1 MRTVIDS
8 SALQCAALRRF
19 LARSRQNFAVL
30 TDYAFME
37 AYKDDTL
44 DMLYRS
50 MEILSNY
57 PEQVIVLKGTQIVCG
72 LKGRT
77 AGLQRRMI
85 DQRQTRAFA
94 EFCRSLSAARQGNLS
109 IQRQLAECASAARHQ
124 MERGLIDAANFNDGL
139 QEITNQ
145 FNVGELRI
153 LRTGAPFTNDIRQK
167 FTQQLL
173 VTAADLF
180 KSHPRVFHVP
190 NQTELRNTLI
200 FRIALCMHILAG
212 HWISVG
218 GADKVK
224 PAKIRNDLI
233 DVSFAAYATYFDGI
247 LSNDKKAKVI
257 YSDAAWM
264 LKNVFVASRTG
275 LTP

>member
-19 LARSRQNFAVL
+19 LARSRRNFAVL

-37 AYKDDTL
+37 AYKADRL

-85 DQRQTRAFA
+85 DQGQTRGFA
-94 EFCRSLSAARQGNLS
+94 EFCRWLSAARQGNLS
-109 IQRQLAECASAARHQ
+109 IQRQLAEYASAARHQ
-124 MERGLIDAANFNDGL
+124 VERGLIDAAKLNDGL

-145 FNVGELRI
+145 FNAGELRI
-153 LRTGAPFTNDIRQK
+153 FRTGAPFTNDIRQK
-167 FTQQLL
+167 FTQQVLL
-173 VTAADLF
+173 SAAYMF
-180 KSHPRVFHVP
+180 RSHPRAFNIP
-190 NQTELRNTLI
+190 NQTELPNTLI

-212 HWISVG
+212 HCISVG

-224 PAKIRNDLI
+224 PAQMRRLI
-233 DVSFAAYATYFDGI
+233 P
-247 LSNDKKAKVI
+247 LSQVGQ
-257 YSDAAWM
+257 Y
-264 LKNVFVASRTG
+264 VV
-275 LTP
+275 